1 MIRFIDLGNQ
11 IMDDYNE
18 FSFYDTTI
26 EKFVEFQGN
35 QTWDS
40 IEDFTN
46 DYEGKELDRYLK
58 LIPDDWTNNEK

>member
-11 IMDDYNE
+11 IIDDYNE

-35 QTWDS
+35 QTWGS